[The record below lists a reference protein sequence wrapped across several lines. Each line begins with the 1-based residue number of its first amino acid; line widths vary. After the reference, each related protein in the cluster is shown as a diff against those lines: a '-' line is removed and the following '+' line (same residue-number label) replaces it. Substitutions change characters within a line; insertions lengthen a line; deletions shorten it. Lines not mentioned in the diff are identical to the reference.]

1 MINIRLSDS
10 QARALESYLELV
22 PYVEEIAECTD
33 TLQDIANIVYEERHK
48 PIGGDYLHTTRY
60 ESVNDAEMRD
70 DIKFDSSY

>member
-1 MINIRLSDS
+1 MINLKLTDS

-48 PIGGDYLHTTRY
+48 PIGGDYLH
-60 ESVNDAEMRD
+60 NDFKLD
-70 DIKFDSSY
+70 KTDFDISSY